1 MQRSFLGLFNWIIVV
16 LLQGKELISLN
27 NNDTCKNMRKNTR
40 VKELNKFALPLIVQS
55 IAGQIL
61 VLGDHALIGRISVE
75 AYSVTGIISNI
86 LYTIAGVAGCITLV
100 LNIRAGKA
108 MGENNEQLYKDE
120 FSTSLLL
127 SLYLGVIFAVLL
139 NISSNMVL
147 TDLWGYSGAMF
158 DIGLDYI
165 RIMSPYLLLQLLLF
179 AFATKLKVLQ
189 KTKWIMIG
197 STISNVVDLLVDYV
211 LIFGKF
217 GFPQMGVNA
226 VSISTIFSMCLN
238 LGIYIW
244 VCRKEIGVKLQR
256 IGIYHH
262 LMIKQIKQ
270 SIPFM
275 GQELLDGSIFAFVI
289 STMVARIGVIE
300 TAGYTISK
308 QLLNLIEMPMYM
320 YASATL
326 TLVSMSYG
334 AKNRTEISEYTKLA
348 IRLSYFFVIVVASIF
363 IIFKEQLP
371 RIITDDMA
379 AQNYAS
385 SVFVYIVVAYSCN
398 GLSTILRNALQAL
411 SESKFVLY
419 STAIVNTIVMVLL
432 LLIVELL
439 GLQLI
444 GVLACLFLNYAIISI
459 IYWVKFDRK
468 MKSF

>member
-1 MQRSFLGLFNWIIVV
+1 
-16 LLQGKELISLN
+16 
-27 NNDTCKNMRKNTR
+27 MRKSIKVR
-40 VKELNKFALPLIVQS
+40 ELNKFAFPLIIQS

-61 VLGDHALIGRISVE
+61 VLTDQALIGRVSIE
-75 AYSVTGIISNI
+75 AYSVTSTIFNI
-86 LYTIAGVAGCITLV
+86 LYMIAGVIGCITLV

-108 MGENNEQLYKDE
+108 IGEKNEELHEDE

-139 NISSNMVL
+139 NVLSSIVL
-147 TDLWGYSGAMF
+147 SGLWGYSGTMY
-158 DIGLDYI
+158 DIGLSYI
-165 RIMSPYLLLQLLLF
+165 KIMSPYLLLQLLLF

-197 STISNVVDLLVDYV
+197 STISNIVDLCIDYV

-244 VCRKEIGVKLQR
+244 VCRKEIGLKLR
-256 IGIYHH
+256 KINMYHK
-262 LMIKQIKQ
+262 LMKEHIKQ
-270 SIPFM
+270 SIPFV
-275 GQELLDGSIFAFVI
+275 GQELLDGSIFTFVI
-289 STMVARIGVIE
+289 STIVTRIGVIE
-300 TAGYTISK
+300 TAGFWISK
-308 QLLNLIEMPMYM
+308 QLLNLIEMPTYM

-334 AKNRTEISEYTKLA
+334 AKNRDKISDYTKFA
-348 IRLSYFFVIVVASIF
+348 TRLSYFFMIVIAAIF

-371 RIITDDMA
+371 KIITNDMA

-385 SVFVYIVVAYSCN
+385 SIFIFMIIAYSFN
-398 GLSTILRNALQAL
+398 GFSTVLRNSLQAL
-411 SESKFVLY
+411 NEGKFVLY
-419 STAIVNTIVMVLL
+419 STAIVNVFVMVLL
-432 LLIVELL
+432 LLTVELL
-439 GLQLI
+439 EMQLM
-444 GVLACLFLNYAIISI
+444 GVFICLFINYALISI
-459 IYWVKFDRK
+459 IYRLYFDKK

>member
-1 MQRSFLGLFNWIIVV
+1 M
-16 LLQGKELISLN
+16 K
-27 NNDTCKNMRKNTR
+27 KNTR
-40 VKELNKFALPLIVQS
+40 VKELNKFALPLIAQS

-61 VLGDHALIGRISVE
+61 VLGDQALIGRISVE
-75 AYSVTGIISNI
+75 AYSVTSIISNV
-86 LYTIAGVAGCITLV
+86 LYTIAGVVGCITLV
-100 LNIRAGKA
+100 LNIRASKA
-108 MGENNEQLYKDE
+108 LGENNEQLYKDE

-127 SLYLGVIFAVLL
+127 SLYLGVTFAVLL
-139 NISSNMVL
+139 NMLSNFIL
-147 TDLWGYSGAMF
+147 TGLWGYSGAMY

-197 STISNVVDLLVDYV
+197 SIISNVVDLVVDYV

-217 GFPQMGVNA
+217 GFPQLGVNA
-226 VSISTIFSMCLN
+226 VSISTVFSMCLN

-244 VCRKEIGVKLQR
+244 VCREEIGIKLQR
-256 IGIYHH
+256 IRIYHQ
-262 LMIKQIKQ
+262 LMVKQIKQ
-270 SIPFM
+270 SIPFV
-275 GQELLDGSIFAFVI
+275 GQELLEGSIFAFVI
-289 STMVARIGVIE
+289 STIVARIGVIE

-320 YASATL
+320 YASAAL

-334 AKNRTEISEYTKLA
+334 AKNKDKIFGYTKLA
-348 IRLSYFFVIVVASIF
+348 IKLSYFFAVVVAGIF
-363 IIFKEQLP
+363 IIYRDQLP
-371 RIITDDMA
+371 GIITDDIA

-385 SVFVYIVVAYSCN
+385 SIFVYIVIAYSCN
-398 GLSTILRNALQAL
+398 GFSTILKNALQAL
-411 SESKFVLY
+411 NESKFVLY
-419 STAIVNTIVMVLL
+419 STAIVNAIVMVLL

-439 GLQLI
+439 GLQLM
-444 GVLACLFLNYAIISI
+444 GVLVCLFLNCAITSI